1 MQKAAKR
8 RGSGT
13 EIFFQLTRRHLLVFF
28 KNKVRLMYT
37 LLVPVIIFAVYILF
51 LRELELS
58 TVENTLH
65 DLGIEQTPE
74 LMNYIE
80 NYIETLVDSWMLSGI
95 AALAT
100 ITVSLQTNTVIVE
113 DKQNGVNRDFAS
125 SPINRNTLIGSYILF
140 NFLVTL
146 LICVVYL
153 AICFIYLAC
162 VNEFFLDFVDFAQ
175 IFGILLYATVS
186 STLMTVFIS
195 SFIKTE
201 GTMASLIAVFST
213 AVGFLIGAYMPLGML
228 PSGVQWLCAFIPGT
242 YACSLLRYS
251 FMSTPVAEF
260 SDYIVNVLQHPDGP
274 QLIDTLMGM
283 FGYQLEFIGV
293 QVNVEFQAVAL
304 AIFIVIFIVLNIL
317 SGKKLTD
324 VLGVGKKRRKKLH
337 HIKTVTEDAGRR
349 EPLDN
354 ASQDATKNE

>member
-1 MQKAAKR
+1 MQNTAKR

-37 LLVPVIIFAVYILF
+37 LLVPVIVFAVYILF
-51 LRELELS
+51 LRSLELS
-58 TVENTLH
+58 TVVNTLH
-65 DLGIEQTPE
+65 DLGIEQTPA
-74 LMNYIE
+74 LM

-113 DKQNGVNRDFAS
+113 DKQNGVNRDFVS
-125 SPINRNTLIGSYILF
+125 SPINKNTLIGSYILF

-146 LICVVYL
+146 LICIVYLVICFVYL
-153 AICFIYLAC
+153 ACKA
-162 VNEFFLDFVDFAQ
+162 EFFLGFADFFR

-186 STLMTVFIS
+186 STLMTVFIC

-283 FGYQLEFIGV
+283 FGYELEFFH
-293 QVNVEFQAVAL
+293 VEVTVPFQAVAL
-304 AIFIVIFIVLNIL
+304 AVFILIFLVLNIF
-317 SGKKLTD
+317 SGKKLTA
-324 VLGVGKKRRKKLH
+324 VLGVGKMRR
-337 HIKTVTEDAGRR
+337 ARR
-349 EPLDN
+349 
-354 ASQDATKNE
+354 ARAAQAATKESAAEEAGTDGGTRQGSE